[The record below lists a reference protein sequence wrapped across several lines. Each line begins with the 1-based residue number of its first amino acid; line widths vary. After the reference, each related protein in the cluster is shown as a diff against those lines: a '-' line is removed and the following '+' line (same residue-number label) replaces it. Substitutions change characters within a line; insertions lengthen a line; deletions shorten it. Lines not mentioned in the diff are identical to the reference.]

1 MLGVKQKEAIITKTM
16 ENLLL
21 HFISG
26 VILKIRWSLK
36 NKFINIENRFDIR
49 GFQIALEKYI
59 QENIYLWGFP
69 YLNNIRNMRQS
80 NACHS
85 TELIIIFSSK
95 IQIKSCSGIIKTK
108 KTALVNKRQGLLS
121 KHRIWH
127 CSLECHTWIQLWKT
141 WICFISEVIAQSR
154 HLKSSNHASTM
165 LNYKSQ
171 TKRWFEF
178 LDLLILFAASALFG
192 SRLINFGTIFC
203 TNVC

>member
-1 MLGVKQKEAIITKTM
+1 MLGHKDHLQEWNRINSKLQYLMLGVKQKEAIITKTT

-69 YLNNIRNMRQS
+69 YLNNIWNMRQS

-85 TELIIIFSSK
+85 TELIVMFSSK

-108 KTALVNKRQGLLS
+108 KTALVNKQQGLCQ
-121 KHRIWH
+121 H
-127 CSLECHTWIQLWKT
+127 IQNT
-141 WICFISEVIAQSR
+141 ESDTVR
-154 HLKSSNHASTM
+154 
-165 LNYKSQ
+165 
-171 TKRWFEF
+171 
-178 LDLLILFAASALFG
+178 
-192 SRLINFGTIFC
+192 
-203 TNVC
+203 